1 MTKELIVVNGK
12 VIEQNRSFSP
22 TVGENIGYEKGA
34 VMVKRWYD
42 ANPNDVL
49 SHFVGRDI
57 IEQILAQPGCVGIRI
72 FGALNELGIRQPVM
86 VGVDANGKNIL
97 NYNVVN
103 ADGSIVMQNAIVAD
117 KVLGDDAP
125 SSDSSSSWF

>member
-12 VIEQNRSFSP
+12 VIEQNRSFLP

-49 SHFVGRDI
+49 SHFCGRNI

-86 VGVDANGKNIL
+86 VGVDVNGNNIL
-97 NYNVVN
+97 NYKVVN
-103 ADGSIVMQNAIVAD
+103 VDGSVSMQNAIVAD
-117 KVLGDDAP
+117 KVIGDVEPAEGTTP
-125 SSDSSSSWF
+125 SWF